1 MGTWTSQGFTAKTVE
16 YYKTQLEQVF
26 RTAFGNDFLLD
37 PTTPQGVLIQE
48 LAELFYNADMD
59 GIEVMSRMNL
69 NTISGLFLDFI
80 GSMRGVER
88 LIGTPATLTVTI
100 SSNPNTIPFT
110 IPAGQTF
117 ALNGG
122 SEIFTVNTSTNITSA
137 EQSIVLYGTAR
148 GETSAQVD
156 DLLSTNISNITNIV
170 VTGVSQGVAEES
182 DVDYRNRLRK
192 RYTSAQGTV
201 EFVVNK
207 LWELPCVKTVGVNY
221 NDTDSTVDTI
231 PAHATE
237 FMAISVDGYDET
249 SFKTQVAECILNNK
263 VPGSLTFGNTEEEVS
278 DVFGVQKVVKFTIP
292 EKKVMSIQV
301 AVATP
306 ESGVLNLTNVPEIK
320 KSIANYINTLGI
332 GKDVSYSRCMAP
344 LTADAGFEVS
354 SFKIKATGDLDWT
367 TNANYTID
375 NRAYASITEAN
386 IEIGAVA

>member
-170 VTGVSQGVAEES
+170 V
-182 DVDYRNRLRK
+182 K

>member
-1 MGTWTSQGFTAKTVE
+1 MGTWTSQGFTAKSVE
-16 YYKTQLEQVF
+16 YYKTQLEQAF
-26 RTAFGNDFLLD
+26 TTAFGNDFLLD

-69 NTISGLFLDFI
+69 NTISGLFLDFV
-80 GSMRGVER
+80 GSMRGVAR

-100 SSNPNTIPFT
+100 SSNPNTLPFT
-110 IPAGQTF
+110 IPQGQTF

-122 SEIFTVNTSTNITSA
+122 SEIFTVNAATTISSA
-137 EQSIVLYGTAR
+137 TQSIVLYGTQR
-148 GETSAQVD
+148 GETSAHVD
-156 DLLSTNISNITNIV
+156 DLLATNISNITNIV
-170 VTGVSQGVAEES
+170 VTGVSQGVDEES
-182 DVDYRNRLRK
+182 DVDYRNRLRQ
-192 RYTSAQGTV
+192 RYTAAQGTV

-237 FMAISVDGYDET
+237 YMAISVDGYDAT

-263 VPGSLTFGNTEEEVS
+263 TPGSTTFGNTEEEVH

-301 AVATP
+301 SVATP
-306 ESGVLNLTNVPEIK
+306 ESGVLNLTNVPDIK
-320 KSIANYINTLGI
+320 KAIANYINTLGI

-344 LTADAGFEVS
+344 LTADNGFEVS
-354 SFKIKATGDLDWT
+354 SFKKKAAGDANWT
-367 TNANYTID
+367 TNANYTIT

-386 IEIGAVA
+386 IEIGA